1 MKLFRCNKTKDTTVI
16 PRLTAIEY
24 APTSWLGGEGGMED
38 LYSVG
43 QNCLYNEVKWYQIQ
57 SCETG
62 LTEVLGLG
70 AAAFAAAAG
79 EL

>member
-1 MKLFRCNKTKDTTVI
+1 
-16 PRLTAIEY
+16 
-24 APTSWLGGEGGMED
+24 MED